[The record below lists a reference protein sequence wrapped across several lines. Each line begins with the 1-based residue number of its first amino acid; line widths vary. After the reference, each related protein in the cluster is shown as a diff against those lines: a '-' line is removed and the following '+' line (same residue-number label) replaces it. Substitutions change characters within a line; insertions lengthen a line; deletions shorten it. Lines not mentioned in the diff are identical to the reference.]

1 MQRHSA
7 SEAAAAEAL
16 RALHVQLDQQAS
28 AVVNIRDSAQRV
40 IQDMV
45 SAPYGAFSHR
55 MCNGLCGSEGV
66 GGGGSAAVSGTMRRM
81 GLIGELVVD
90 SAVGYRVSN
99 TAPRWI
105 EPLRRSPLC
114 GGGLQ
119 TASRFD
125 SPSTFLHFLGTVVRM

>member
-45 SAPYGAFSHR
+45 GAV
-55 MCNGLCGSEGV
+55 CL
-66 GGGGSAAVSGTMRRM
+66 
-81 GLIGELVVD
+81 D
-90 SAVGYRVSN
+90 
-99 TAPRWI
+99 
-105 EPLRRSPLC
+105 
-114 GGGLQ
+114 
-119 TASRFD
+119 
-125 SPSTFLHFLGTVVRM
+125 TFWCLHHAQDVQ

>member
-7 SEAAAAEAL
+7 SDAAAAEAL

-45 SAPYGAFSHR
+45 SAPYGALSHR
-55 MCNGLCGSEGV
+55 MCNELCGSEG
-66 GGGGSAAVSGTMRRM
+66 GAGAGGSTAVSRAMRRM
-81 GLIGELVVD
+81 GLITELVVD

-99 TAPRWI
+99 IAPRWI

-114 GGGLQ
+114 GDG
-119 TASRFD
+119 
-125 SPSTFLHFLGTVVRM
+125 